1 MLLACN
7 ARRPTP
13 SRSYF
18 QGLMVSEK
26 FIYSPQK
33 RKGILISCVK
43 TTEAAKTENSSG
55 KFVYLQAVK

>member
-1 MLLACN
+1 
-7 ARRPTP
+7 
-13 SRSYF
+13 
-18 QGLMVSEK
+18 MVSEK

-55 KFVYLQAVK
+55 KFVYLQAVKKFVYLAFSKQVHLTNQ

>member
-1 MLLACN
+1 
-7 ARRPTP
+7 
-13 SRSYF
+13 
-18 QGLMVSEK
+18 MVSEK

-55 KFVYLQAVK
+55 KFVYRRAVKKFVYLAFSKQVHLTNQ